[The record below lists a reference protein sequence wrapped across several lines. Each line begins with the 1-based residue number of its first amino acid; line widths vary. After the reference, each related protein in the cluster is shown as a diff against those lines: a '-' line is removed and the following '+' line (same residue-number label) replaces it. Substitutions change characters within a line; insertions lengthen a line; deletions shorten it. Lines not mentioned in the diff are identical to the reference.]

1 MAALN
6 KVILLGNLTADPELT
21 YTGSGVARGKFRL
34 AINRQYK
41 DSAGETQQDVTFV
54 PIATWGKLAE
64 NCANY
69 LSKGKPVA
77 IEGRLRIYSF
87 DNPEGERIYATEVVA
102 QNVQFL
108 NGSSG
113 RNVPASDDQPV
124 IE

>member
-6 KVILLGNLTADPELT
+6 KVILIGNLTADPKLT
-21 YTGSGVARGKFRL
+21 YTESGTARGKFRI

-41 DSAGETQQDVTFV
+41 DSVGETQQDVTFV
-54 PIATWGKLAE
+54 PIVTWGKQAE

-87 DNPEGERIYATEVVA
+87 DSREGNRVYV
-102 QNVQFL
+102 
-108 NGSSG
+108 
-113 RNVPASDDQPV
+113 
-124 IE
+124 